1 MSLPSYLRFKEARMA
16 DYVFIFVMVFTGVM
30 CLWGMCHKPT
40 SPAKKKYEGVK
51 DLAAWHK
58 NVSTRWE

>member
-1 MSLPSYLRFKEARMA
+1 MA